1 MERMIKDVAN
11 PVKKTVCAM
20 NATAKLVVALTL
32 GIAAIVFPTPFP
44 SFLIILALTALAA
57 AAGMIGPFAKTIL
70 GFGVPITIM
79 LVIIQGFYGASNVT
93 PLLDLGF
100 ATLYKE
106 GLIYALNTVTTLLVF
121 LGGLWIANM
130 TTYTGELVADLTERG
145 LSPKAGYLVLASLNV
160 VPQMQRRMATIE
172 EAQVSRGLDVGGGF
186 LSRIKATVPLIGPV
200 VMTSLT
206 DAEERSMTL
215 ETHGFDLDDVKHTS
229 YVIVN
234 HSRLDYIAVGAATL
248 ILVIAIVVSVMTHI
262 GIIAA

>member
-1 MERMIKDVAN
+1 MERMIRDVSN
-11 PVKKTVCAM
+11 PTKKLICSM
-20 NATAKLVVALTL
+20 NPTAKLATALML
-32 GIAAIVFPTPFP
+32 GIAAGIFPTPLP
-44 SFLIILALTALAA
+44 SFLIILGLAVVA
-57 AAGMIGPFAKTIL
+57 TAAGMIGPFAKTML
-70 GFGVPITIM
+70 GFGIPITIM

-93 PLLDLGF
+93 PLLNLGF

-106 GLIYALNTVTTLLVF
+106 GLVYALNTVTTLLVF
-121 LGGLWIANM
+121 LGSLWIANM

-186 LSRIKATVPLIGPV
+186 FSRIKATIPLIGPV

-215 ETHGFDLDDVKHTS
+215 ETHGFELSGVKHTS
-229 YVIVN
+229 YVVVN
-234 HSRLDYIAVGAATL
+234 HSKFDYVAMAVSAGLLVAA
-248 ILVIAIVVSVMTHI
+248 VVVSVMTHV